1 MSDAAITLIES
12 VSWRNTREES
22 MPPVLRIF
30 IAVSIAF
37 VGTMA
42 GGLIGELYGSWPK
55 LGTMAAFGIAT
66 GIFWVR
72 TGEK

>member
-1 MSDAAITLIES
+1 MSDAAITLNER
-12 VSWRNTREES
+12 VNWLNTREEPMS
-22 MPPVLRIF
+22 PVLRIF
-30 IAVSIAF
+30 IAASIAF

-42 GGLIGELYGSWPK
+42 GGFIGELYGSWPK

>member
-1 MSDAAITLIES
+1 
-12 VSWRNTREES
+12 
-22 MPPVLRIF
+22 MPQVLRIF